1 MKSAWKYVAAV
12 AVLAC
17 APALMLSLPTAALAQ
32 AATGASE
39 AGNSIERIDAAQ
51 TGTNTVL
58 TIQLK
63 GAAGSVPPSFSV
75 ANPARIA
82 IDLPQT
88 TNNLGRNLVDV
99 NQGDLRSVNVVQA
112 QGRARVVLNLRRPV
126 THAISVDGNVITV
139 ALGANADTSFRAE
152 TAATTATPG
161 RPAPAARPAVAE
173 GPRSLRA
180 VDFRRG
186 SEGEG
191 RVVVDLSD
199 PNTSVD
205 IRQQGAQIVVDFLN
219 TALPDALRRRLDV
232 SDFGTPVAMVN
243 AVQQGPNVRVTIEP
257 RGTVG
262 AERLSKRHALRG
274 RGQAGQGRPVA
285 PLPGHAPGLP
295 GRAAVAE
302 FPERRRAVAAAG
314 DRRLHQPEHHH
325 QRLGRRV
332 RSRCA

>member
-17 APALMLSLPTAALAQ
+17 APALMLSLPAAALAQ

-152 TAATTATPG
+152 TAATTTTPAS
-161 RPAPAARPAVAE
+161 APRC
-173 GPRSLRA
+173 
-180 VDFRRG
+180 
-186 SEGEG
+186 
-191 RVVVDLSD
+191 
-199 PNTSVD
+199 TSS
-205 IRQQGAQIVVDFLN
+205 G
-219 TALPDALRRRLDV
+219 
-232 SDFGTPVAMVN
+232 
-243 AVQQGPNVRVTIEP
+243 
-257 RGTVG
+257 
-262 AERLSKRHALRG
+262 
-274 RGQAGQGRPVA
+274 
-285 PLPGHAPGLP
+285 
-295 GRAAVAE
+295 
-302 FPERRRAVAAAG
+302 
-314 DRRLHQPEHHH
+314 
-325 QRLGRRV
+325 
-332 RSRCA
+332 C